1 MFDQV
6 IFLLVGLTLLLVS
19 VDRMIEY
26 SDRIAKYFQIS
37 PILIGLTLVAFGTS
51 APELVITL
59 FASFNN
65 PPNTDAIIGNVI
77 GSNIAIFDPITF
89 PIIASVF
96 GGLLNEANNVITS
109 SGAEV
114 PKATRVRPISIGE
127 I

>member
-1 MFDQV
+1 MYIKFATSIIKNATEKYMVAIPKNRISLID
-6 IFLLVGLTLLLVS
+6 IFPKSNLKKS
-19 VDRMIEY
+19 PENP
-26 SDRIAKYFQIS
+26 RINK
-37 PILIGLTLVAFGTS
+37 IL
-51 APELVITL
+51 
-59 FASFNN
+59 
-65 PPNTDAIIGNVI
+65 
-77 GSNIAIFDPITF
+77 AIFDPITF